1 MSGAHSILPPSG
13 AAAWKLCGL
22 WVAMN
27 QAYPKPDTPES
38 LEGNAAH
45 WVFAEMLA
53 GNIVCEG
60 LIAPNG
66 VVVTEEMIDGGE
78 LVLDAVYARLT
89 AAGLNVME
97 LSEVH
102 IEEPVTIPRIHSQC
116 WGTPDIWGFSSSTS
130 TLEVFDYKFGH
141 RFVDEYENDQGVAYI
156 AGIID
161 HLAEVLGK
169 GAGLLDQAIK
179 VNFTVIQPRCFYKGA
194 PVRTWS
200 VMASDLRAHINQLA
214 TAAGVALAADPPA
227 VTNTECGDCPGRH
240 ACPALQ
246 KAAYYDAEFAV
257 KSSPVELPPAA
268 ASLELK
274 MMERSLERLQARVEG
289 MREAVATYIRQG
301 HSVPWHRAEQG
312 FGRQQWTMP
321 VDQVLAMGSLMGVD
335 LSKTGVKTPKQALKS
350 GVDEA
355 VIKAYSVTPL
365 GSIKLVPDNPADARR
380 VFGATN

>member
-13 AAAWKLCGL
+13 AAAWKLCPL
-22 WVAMN
+22 WVHMN
-27 QAYPKPDTPES
+27 QAYPQPDTPES

-53 GNIVCEG
+53 GRPVSEG
-60 LIAPNG
+60 TQAPNG
-66 VVVTEEMIDGGE
+66 VFITDEMIEGGE
-78 LVLDAVYARLT
+78 LVVDTVRARIP
-89 AAGLNVME
+89 AGTVLHV
-97 LSEVH
+97 
-102 IEEPVTIPRIHSQC
+102 EEPVAIPRIHAQC
-116 WGTPDIWGFSSSTS
+116 WGTPDIWAFYGV
-130 TLEVFDYKFGH
+130 TLEVIDYKFGH
-141 RFVDEYENDQGVAYI
+141 RFVDEYENDQGVAYT

-200 VMASDLRAHINQLA
+200 VLASDLRAHTNQLA
-214 TAAGVALAADPPA
+214 NAAGVALAPNPPA
-227 VTNTECGDCPGRH
+227 VTNSECGDCPGRH

-246 KAAYYDAEFAV
+246 KAAYHDAEFAV

-274 MMERSLERLQARVEG
+274 MLERSLERLQARVEG

-301 HSVPWHRAEQG
+301 HAVPFHRAEQG
-312 FGRQQWTMP
+312 YGRQQWTMP
-321 VDQVLAMGSLMGVD
+321 TEQVLAMGSLMGVD
-335 LSKTGVKTPKQALKS
+335 LSKPGVKTPKQALKS

-355 VIKAYSVTPL
+355 VIKAYSITPL

-380 VFGATN
+380 VFGTTN

>member
-27 QAYPKPDTPES
+27 QAYPQPDTPES

-53 GNIVCEG
+53 GRPVLEG
-60 LIAPNG
+60 MQAPNG
-66 VVVTEEMIDGGE
+66 VFITEEMIEGGE
-78 LVLDAVYARLT
+78 LVVDTVRARMPVERFGPPRVEEAVA
-89 AAGLNVME
+89 
-97 LSEVH
+97 
-102 IEEPVTIPRIHSQC
+102 IPRIHAQC
-116 WGTPDIWGFSSSTS
+116 WGTPDIWAFSASPLV
-130 TLEVFDYKFGH
+130 LEVVDYKFGH

-156 AGIID
+156 AGIVD
-161 HLAEVLGK
+161 MLAAKFGEGP
-169 GAGLLDQAIK
+169 GLFDQRLK
-179 VNFTVIQPRCFYKGA
+179 VNFTVIQPRCFYKGS

-200 VMASDLRAHINQLA
+200 VMASDLRGHANQLA
-214 TAAGVALAADPPA
+214 NSAGVALAPNPPA
-227 VTNTECGDCPGRH
+227 VTNSECGDCPGRH

-246 KAAYYDAEFAV
+246 KAAYHDAEFAV

-274 MMERSLERLQARVEG
+274 MLERSLERLQARVEG
-289 MREAVATYIRQG
+289 MRETVAVYIRQG

-312 FGRQQWTMP
+312 YGRQQWIMP

-335 LSKTGVKTPKQALKS
+335 LSKPGVKTPKQALKS

-355 VIKAYSVTPL
+355 VIKAYSITPL

-380 VFGATN
+380 VFGTTI

>member
-27 QAYPKPDTPES
+27 QAYPQPDTPES

-53 GNIVCEG
+53 GRPVLEG
-60 LIAPNG
+60 MQAPNG
-66 VVVTEEMIDGGE
+66 VFITDEMIEGGG
-78 LVLDAVYARLT
+78 LVVDTVRARIP
-89 AAGLNVME
+89 AGTVLHV
-97 LSEVH
+97 
-102 IEEPVTIPRIHSQC
+102 EEPVAIPRIHVKC
-116 WGTPDIWGFSSSTS
+116 WGTPDIWAFVQEAL
-130 TLEVFDYKFGH
+130 TLEVIDYKFGH
-141 RFVDEYENDQGVAYI
+141 RFVDEYENDQGVAYT

-161 HLAEVLGK
+161 HLADVLGK
-169 GAGLLDQAIK
+169 GPGLLDQAIK
-179 VNFTVIQPRCFYKGA
+179 VNFTVVQPRCFYKGA

-200 VMASDLRAHINQLA
+200 VKASDLRAHINQLA
-214 TAAGVALAADPPA
+214 NAAGVALAPNPPA
-227 VTNTECGDCPGRH
+227 VTNSECGDCPGRH

-246 KAAYYDAEFAV
+246 KAAYHDAEFAV

-274 MMERSLERLQARVEG
+274 MLERSLERLQARVEG
-289 MREAVATYIRQG
+289 MRETVAVYIRQG

-312 FGRQQWTMP
+312 YGRQQWTMP

-335 LSKTGVKTPKQALKS
+335 LSKPGVKTPKQALKS

-355 VIKAYSVTPL
+355 VIKAYSITPL

-380 VFGATN
+380 VFGTTN

>member
-1 MSGAHSILPPSG
+1 MSAAHSVLPPSG
-13 AAAWKLCGL
+13 AAAWRRCGL

-38 LEGNAAH
+38 MEGNAAH

-53 GNIVCEG
+53 GRIVCEG

-66 VVVTEEMIDGGE
+66 VVVTEEMIEGGG
-78 LVLDAVYARLT
+78 LVVETVRARIPVSQWLH
-89 AAGLNVME
+89 V
-97 LSEVH
+97 
-102 IEEPVTIPRIHSQC
+102 EEPVTIGRVHPDC
-116 WGTPDIWGFSSSTS
+116 WGTPDIWAFTPFPPV
-130 TLEVFDYKFGH
+130 LEVIDYKFGH
-141 RFVDEYENDQGVAYI
+141 RFVDEFENDQGIAYI
-156 AGIID
+156 AGLIER
-161 HLAEVLGK
+161 LADEIGE
-169 GAGLLDQAIK
+169 GPGLFDQRLK
-179 VNFTVIQPRCFYKGA
+179 VNFTVIQPRCFYKGS

-200 VMASDLRAHINQLA
+200 VVASSLRGHINAL
-214 TAAGVALAADPPA
+214 TMAADIALAPNPPA
-227 VTNTECGDCPGRH
+227 VTNSECGDCPGRH

-274 MMERSLERLQARVEG
+274 MLERSLERLQSRVEG
-289 MREAVATYIRQG
+289 MREAVGAYIRQG

-312 FGRQQWTMP
+312 YGRQQWTMP

-335 LSKTGVKTPKQALKS
+335 LSKPGVKTPKQAQKA

-355 VIKAYSVTPL
+355 VIKAYSVTPS
-365 GSIKLVPDNPADARR
+365 GSIKLISDNPADARR
-380 VFGATN
+380 VFGTST

>member
-13 AAAWKLCGL
+13 AGAWKLCAL

-27 QAYPKPDTPES
+27 QAYPQADTPDT

-53 GNIVCEG
+53 GRPVSEG
-60 LIAPNG
+60 MQAPNG
-66 VVVTEEMIDGGE
+66 VFITDEMIDGAE
-78 LVLDAVYARLT
+78 LVVDTVRARIP
-89 AAGLNVME
+89 AGTVLHV
-97 LSEVH
+97 
-102 IEEPVTIPRIHSQC
+102 EEPVAIPRIHAQC
-116 WGTPDIWGFSSSTS
+116 WGTPDIWAFYGV
-130 TLEVFDYKFGH
+130 TLEVIDYKFGH
-141 RFVDEYENDQGVAYI
+141 RFVDEYENDQGVAYT

-161 HLAEVLGK
+161 HLADMLGK

-179 VNFTVIQPRCFYKGA
+179 VNFTVVQPRCFYKGA

-214 TAAGVALAADPPA
+214 NAAGVALAPNPPA
-227 VTNTECGDCPGRH
+227 VTNSECTDCPGRH

-246 KAAYYDAEFAV
+246 QAAYHDAEFAV

-268 ASLELK
+268 ASLELR
-274 MMERSLERLQARVEG
+274 MMERALERLQARVEG

-301 HSVPWHRAEQG
+301 HSVPFHRAEQG
-312 FGRQQWTMP
+312 YGRQQWTMP
-321 VDQVLAMGSLMGVD
+321 TEQVLAMGSLMGVD
-335 LSKTGVKTPKQALKS
+335 LSKPGVKTPKQALKS

-355 VIKAYSVTPL
+355 VIKAYSITPL

-380 VFGATN
+380 VFGTTN

>member
-13 AAAWKLCGL
+13 AAAWRRCGL

-38 LEGNAAH
+38 MEGNAAH

-53 GNIVCEG
+53 GRIVCEG

-66 VVVTEEMIDGGE
+66 VVVTEEMIEGGD
-78 LVLDAVYARLT
+78 LVVETVRARIP
-89 AAGLNVME
+89 V
-97 LSEVH
+97 SQWRHV
-102 IEEPVTIPRIHSQC
+102 EEPVTIGRVHPDC
-116 WGTPDIWGFSSSTS
+116 WGTPDIWAFTPFPPV
-130 TLEVFDYKFGH
+130 LEVIDYKFGH
-141 RFVDEYENDQGVAYI
+141 RFVDEFENDQGIAYI
-156 AGIID
+156 AGLIER
-161 HLAEVLGK
+161 LADEIGE
-169 GAGLLDQAIK
+169 GPGLFDQRLK
-179 VNFTVIQPRCFYKGA
+179 VNFTVIQPRCFYKGS

-200 VMASDLRAHINQLA
+200 VMASELRGHINAL
-214 TAAGVALAADPPA
+214 TMAADIALAPNPPA
-227 VTNTECGDCPGRH
+227 VTNSECGDCPGRH

-274 MMERSLERLQARVEG
+274 MLERSLERLQSRVEG
-289 MREAVATYIRQG
+289 MREAVGAYIRQG

-312 FGRQQWTMP
+312 YGRQQWTMP

-335 LSKTGVKTPKQALKS
+335 LSKPGVKTPKQAVKS

-380 VFGATN
+380 VFGTST